1 VSRELVEQP
10 QNRQAHPSFL
20 QTSAILSIEPKRSY
34 FIHNLYT
41 NAVMLCSFCSS
52 IDLDQLS
59 SKDGYKH
66 HASVGDLLGS
76 ARNGCASCSLILDG
90 QWDSVGGDLHLAY
103 DRGPLETQIIA
114 RMMMGNEDDSIRY
127 GQEARHRDW
136 DSQDLPNREK
146 LRPFLWS
153 FLEIATKHGI
163 YILVPFICVLTPADD
178 PAATVVKTRALDE
191 RSLVHQISLASR
203 WLKECL
209 DNHAICLPEG
219 KEIFDGPTRI
229 INVGSSNGCSAPF
242 LQTSNR
248 DIHEWVALSHRWG
261 NHQPLKTTIVNLAT
275 HESALPWEALPRL
288 FQDAILITRNMGYR
302 YLWIDSLC
310 IVQDSPDDWR
320 REVSRMGNIYK
331 YCVFVISAECC
342 RNSSESIF
350 ERSLVDKSAERVQ
363 QGCHSSQRNLRG
375 ALSVCSTRLGEKTS
389 PGALQSRAWVLQE
402 EILSPR
408 TLRWSEDQ
416 LQWECRSTIRSE
428 KNPIGSPTTN
438 LASLQQQDWWK
449 LVCLSKESLRTI
461 LHSQPSS
468 KLSDP
473 LCLWYGIIEDFCE
486 RQITFK
492 TDTFPAISGIA
503 REIGKHTSDEYHAG
517 IWKEDFHNGL
527 LWSLI
532 CTNPNS
538 STSSA
543 PSWSW
548 AILSNNLTTIRVF
561 PAAFPPQHFW
571 ESYLE
576 PIADLLAIDVEISG
590 DDQFS
595 QVRCG
600 IIRLQAPYKNVTL
613 FDIEKILLPD
623 FEPFTCDYDNDDQP
637 ASYAIHH
644 GTICCWLDHCKWGE
658 ESSLS
663 AATKLHEKSAIFVQ
677 IGQGRLST
685 GDITNHTES
694 IITEFNKSLHGQIWA
709 LVLEPTGNAVNEY
722 MRLGIARVSEV
733 LAEGW
738 ETQVISII

>member
-1 VSRELVEQP
+1 
-10 QNRQAHPSFL
+10 
-20 QTSAILSIEPKRSY
+20 
-34 FIHNLYT
+34 
-41 NAVMLCSFCSS
+41 MLCYFCSS

-59 SKDGYKH
+59 REGYKH

-76 ARNGCASCSLILDG
+76 ARNGCDSCSLILDG
-90 QWDSVGGDLHLAY
+90 QWDSLGGDLHLAY
-103 DRGPLETQIIA
+103 DQGTLETQIIA
-114 RMMMGNEDDSIRY
+114 REVVDGYKRIRY
-127 GQEARHRDW
+127 GQEARYRYW
-136 DSQDLPNREK
+136 DRTDLPNGEK

-153 FLEIATKHGI
+153 FLKIATRHGI
-163 YILVPFICVLTPADD
+163 YISMPFVCVLTLADD
-178 PAATVVKTRALDE
+178 PAATVVETRALDE

-219 KEIFDGPTRI
+219 KEIFDGPTRM

-242 LQTSNR
+242 LQTSNG

-261 NHQPLKTTIVNLAT
+261 NHQPLKTNMVNLAT
-275 HESALPWEALPRL
+275 HGSALPWEALPRL
-288 FQDAILITRNMGYR
+288 FRDAILITRSMGYR

-331 YCVFVISAECC
+331 YCVFMISAECC
-342 RNSSESIF
+342 HNSSESIF
-350 ERSLVDKSAERVQ
+350 ERSLVGKSAGRIQ

-375 ALSVCSTRLGEKTS
+375 TLSVCSSGVGMKPRYPS
-389 PGALQSRAWVLQE
+389 ALQSRAWVLQE

-408 TLRWSEDQ
+408 TLRWSDDQ
-416 LQWECRSTIRSE
+416 LKWACRSTLRSE
-428 KNPIGSPTTN
+428 ENPIGSPTTN
-438 LASLQQQDWWK
+438 VASLQPKDWWK

-461 LHSQPSS
+461 LHSQPKF

-473 LCLWYGIIEDFCE
+473 LSLWYGIITDFCG

-527 LWSLI
+527 LWSMI

-548 AILSNNLTTIRVF
+548 AMLSNNSTTIKVF
-561 PAAFPPQHFW
+561 PAAFPPQHFR
-571 ESYLE
+571 ESCLK
-576 PIADLLAIDVEISG
+576 PIADLLAIDVKISG

-595 QVRCG
+595 QVRSG
-600 IIRLQAPYKNVTL
+600 IIRLRAPYKKVNL
-613 FDIEKILLPD
+613 FDSEKILLPD
-623 FEPFTCDYDNDDQP
+623 IEPFTRGYREEQP

-663 AATKLHEKSAIFVQ
+663 AATRLREKSAIFVQ
-677 IGQGRLST
+677 IGQGHRST
-685 GDITNHTES
+685 GDFINHEES
-694 IITEFNKSLHGQIWA
+694 IISYFNKSLDGQIWA
-709 LVLEPTGNAVNEY
+709 LVLEPTGKAVNEY